1 MNEYLKKFLHR
12 GAIFGGFGPIIVGI
26 VYMSIGLSGVDL
38 ALSGAEVPI
47 AIISTYIIAFVQA
60 GASVFNQIEGWSIA
74 RSLLF
79 HFSSIYIVYAGAYI
93 VNSWIPF
100 EPMILIVFTA
110 AFVLTYFAVWLTV
123 FFVMR
128 ASTKKMNERIMSMQ
142 K

>member
-1 MNEYLKKFLHR
+1 MKKIALDFLHR
-12 GAIFGGFGPIIVGI
+12 GLIFGGFGPIIVGI

-38 ALSGAEVPI
+38 ALSGAEVLI

-100 EPMILIVFTA
+100 EPIILLVFTVIFSA
-110 AFVLTYFAVWLTV
+110 VFLFVWLTV
-123 FFVMR
+123 FFSVK
-128 ASTKKMNERIMSMQ
+128 AA
-142 K
+142 